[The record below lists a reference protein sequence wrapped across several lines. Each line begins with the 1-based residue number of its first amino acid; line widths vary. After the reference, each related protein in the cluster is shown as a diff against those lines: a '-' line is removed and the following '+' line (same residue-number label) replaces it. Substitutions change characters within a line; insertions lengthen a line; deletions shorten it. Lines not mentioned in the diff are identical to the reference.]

1 MCISVGETSIKLRLI
16 QQRHIIFLGCEL
28 KKDQKKEK
36 KPLKLAFVHIFKLEA
51 LRPVKL
57 ETFPEMLKVLFDEF
71 LSVSD
76 WKLFLVHQP
85 PLTNPNSSGLND
97 QCYEFWFNTWQRLM
111 NTLVSKTCSSC
122 VRSRQKWM
130 KPRVQPRSE
139 AFIRNHWRASQ
150 LNLISLY
157 ASLHYTCKTFVN
169 PTPWSMA

>member
-71 LSVSD
+71 LSVC
-76 WKLFLVHQP
+76 
-85 PLTNPNSSGLND
+85 LTGS
-97 QCYEFWFNTWQRLM
+97 
-111 NTLVSKTCSSC
+111 CSSYT
-122 VRSRQKWM
+122 
-130 KPRVQPRSE
+130 
-139 AFIRNHWRASQ
+139 
-150 LNLISLY
+150 SL
-157 ASLHYTCKTFVN
+157 
-169 PTPWSMA
+169 P